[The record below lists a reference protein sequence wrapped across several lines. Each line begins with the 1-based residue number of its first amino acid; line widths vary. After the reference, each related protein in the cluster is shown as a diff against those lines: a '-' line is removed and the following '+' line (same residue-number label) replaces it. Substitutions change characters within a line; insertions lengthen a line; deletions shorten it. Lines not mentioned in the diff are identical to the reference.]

1 MAYGL
6 LNPLSDSTEWSFV
19 NGQNPNPAVYTKK
32 TYAQVL
38 QDVNTAGYNT
48 VILKPSYN
56 NYYQS
61 LAYYTIVMFNLNDY
75 PDYYVANAE
84 YLTMQY
90 ENGIALESKVGNLN
104 PNQFRVADY
113 RNGVLN
119 IEYPGYNLYDV
130 LTFNTTKDGKTYRGL
145 MGDDNNTIALPCVI
159 LSNANIDAWYFNNAP
174 VVDYQWTSVPAI
186 SGKNGILQL
195 STADNS
201 YHTGSDVSNI
211 PLSDVSLTEP
221 SKLSSIGAN
230 LPVGG
235 TIDAIYAGS
244 IDHINAT
251 RTSLIRI
258 DLDIILAGQSI
269 FTGSFLPSDYLG
281 FLIDEENEV
290 AVMVGYRPHVEA
302 DILTGYDERVYT
314 ATAEE
319 MNAIYRFLH
328 PHIDGEDPETNEPE
342 EGTDPDFQPDIGVTG
357 ITKPSY
363 GAINTGFTKMYRV
376 SDTQLK
382 ALASYLW
389 TSDFVTNVKKF
400 FSDPREIIVG
410 LAIMPVIPETGTA
423 ETISAG
429 GISTGISGLPLTD
442 QYKFNTEDTTGY
454 AEVKAEKGNFL
465 DYNPYTKVTAHLPF
479 AGSHSLDV
487 NDVMGKNLTLK
498 YIFDFLTGSC
508 VAEIDVG
515 GKPRYF
521 FGGSCGIQVPTSS
534 EDFSRMYSG
543 IISAGAS
550 IGTLMSSIAGGGL
563 TAPLAIG
570 TAANLLTNAMNSSP
584 TVEYTSGS
592 GSVNGMIGCKTA
604 FITVEKPI
612 EKIAGEQSKF
622 TGKPSYI
629 KRKLKSC
636 TGYTKCFSVHLD
648 NVPCT
653 GQERSEL
660 ERLLTAGVR
669 IGTSGN
675 ATPSYTPSEPGMHG
689 IIFMKLY
696 SDMDVIGKTWNNT
709 TELIEGKLMFDQSML
724 KPKFIVNG
732 NFSAYNYAY
741 IPEFDRFYFIME
753 QSIKTGTMTEIDM
766 QVDVLQSFKEQLVGD
781 NSDVDVIIERQQ
793 SLNNAYF
800 ADGMYWTQ
808 TNKEVKTYP
817 FTFANGNEMKFDIPS
832 DNFILTI
839 AGGD

>member
-1 MAYGL
+1 MRL
-6 LNPLSDSTEWSFV
+6 LELTDIVPIHNDNRYNTYNYEVSTIINYVTSRGYNAFILDPYYS
-19 NGQNPNPAVYTKK
+19 NGGYWIRMFNIAVDNGAIYLLDFNPNVDFDRTGFYGDNAGYSRPVAAQSASQLGDVSVGISWTYESYQDRMYYTFQESISSMHGLEYAFYTTSQYTKV
-32 TYAQVL
+32 YINNE
-38 QDVNTAGYNT
+38 DVTP
-48 VILKPSYN
+48 VSYTW
-56 NYYQS
+56 S
-61 LAYYTIVMFNLNDY
+61 
-75 PDYYVANAE
+75 
-84 YLTMQY
+84 
-90 ENGIALESKVGNLN
+90 
-104 PNQFRVADY
+104 
-113 RNGVLN
+113 
-119 IEYPGYNLYDV
+119 
-130 LTFNTTKDGKTYRGL
+130 
-145 MGDDNNTIALPCVI
+145 C
-159 LSNANIDAWYFNNAP
+159 
-174 VVDYQWTSVPAI
+174 VPAI
-186 SGKNGILQL
+186 SGKNGILSLARVADDSILTGEGIENLSASDVIL
-195 STADNS
+195 STPAEI
-201 YHTGSDVSNI
+201 GQ
-211 PLSDVSLTEP
+211 L
-221 SKLSSIGAN
+221 GAN
-230 LPVGG
+230 LPTGETV
-235 TIDAIYAGS
+235 TALYAGS
-244 IDHINAT
+244 IDHMDLT
-251 RTSLIRI
+251 RGLNPDFPNYTY
-258 DLDIILAGQSI
+258 DIYVAGVSV
-269 FTGSFLPSDYLG
+269 FSGSTLGNRQLG
-281 FLIDEENEV
+281 FIEDSENEV
-290 AVMVGYRPHVEA
+290 ALVAFIAPHVEA
-302 DILTGYDERVYT
+302 GIQTGYDLIIPS

-319 MNAIYRFLH
+319 MNGIYRFVH
-328 PHIDGEDPETNEPE
+328 PHIDGEDPGTNEPD
-342 EGTDPDFQPDIGVTG
+342 EGTDPDYQPDIAVTG
-357 ITKPSY
+357 ITKPNY

-376 SDTQLK
+376 ADTQLK

-479 AGSHSLDV
+479 VGSHSLDV
-487 NDVMGKNLTLK
+487 NDVMGKRLTLK

-508 VAEIDVG
+508 VAEIDVN

-521 FGGSCGIQVPTSS
+521 FGGACGIQVPTSS

-550 IGTLMSSIAGGGL
+550 IGSLMSSMATGGL

-604 FITVEKPI
+604 FITVEKPK
-612 EKIAGEQSKF
+612 EKVAGEQSKF

-669 IGTSGN
+669 IGTSGST
-675 ATPSYTPSEPGMHG
+675 TPSYTPSEPGMHG

-696 SDMDVIGKTWNNT
+696 SDMDVIGKTWKNT

-741 IPEFDRFYFIME
+741 IPEFGRFYYIME
-753 QSIKTGTMTEIDM
+753 QSIKTGTLSEIDM
-766 QVDVLQSFKEQLVGD
+766 QVDVLQSFKEELIGE
-781 NSDVDVIIERQQ
+781 NADVDAIIERQQ

>member
-1 MAYGL
+1 MAWRNIVLDTTGI
-6 LNPLSDSTEWSFV
+6 LSQSTVTDTALFEKTSSSMPTMFQLPNYMTFSGTPRDSLTS
-19 NGQNPNPAVYTKK
+19 GK
-32 TYAQVL
+32 L
-38 QDVNTAGYNT
+38 CGD
-48 VILKPSYN
+48 
-56 NYYQS
+56 
-61 LAYYTIVMFNLNDY
+61 NLNYIMLRYSSGILYFDFY
-75 PDYYVANAE
+75 I
-84 YLTMQY
+84 
-90 ENGIALESKVGNLN
+90 NGSLW
-104 PNQFRVADY
+104 Q
-113 RNGVLN
+113 
-119 IEYPGYNLYDV
+119 
-130 LTFNTTKDGKTYRGL
+130 TNTISGIGSV
-145 MGDDNNTIALPCVI
+145 NNTSFCAGVDDDTGLGWIYGFTQDSRYTDRIISNFAGSP
-159 LSNANIDAWYFNNAP
+159 STQNANIYTILTGSEYHQYDW
-174 VVDYQWTSVPAI
+174 QSVPAI

-211 PLSDVSLTEP
+211 PFSDVSLTEP
-221 SKLSSIGAN
+221 TRLSNIGAN

-235 TIDAIYAGS
+235 TVDAIYAGS
-244 IDHINAT
+244 VDHINAT
-251 RTSLIRI
+251 RSTVVSIK
-258 DLDIILAGQSI
+258 LDIIFAGQNI
-269 FTGSFLPSDYLG
+269 FSGSFFPSDYLG
-281 FLIDEENEV
+281 FLIDDENEV
-290 AVMVGYRPHVEA
+290 ALMVGYRPHVEA
-302 DILTGYDERVYT
+302 DIITGYDERVYT
-314 ATAEE
+314 ASAEE
-319 MNAIYRFLH
+319 MNLIYRFLH
-328 PHIDGEDPETNEPE
+328 PHIDGEDPETNEPD
-342 EGTDPDFQPDIGVTG
+342 EGTDPDYQPDIGVTG
-357 ITKPSY
+357 ITKPDY
-363 GAINTGFTKMYRV
+363 GAIDTGFTKMYRV

-410 LAIMPVIPETGTA
+410 LAIMPVIPETGNA
-423 ETISAG
+423 ETIAAG

-479 AGSHSLDV
+479 VGSHSLDV

-508 VAEIDVG
+508 VAEIDVN

-521 FGGSCGIQVPTSS
+521 FGGSCGIQVPTSA

-604 FITVEKPI
+604 FITVEKPK
-612 EKIAGEQSKF
+612 EKVAGDQSKF

-629 KRKLKSC
+629 RRKLKSC

-675 ATPSYTPSEPGMHG
+675 STPSYTPSAPGMHG
-689 IIFMKLY
+689 IIFMKMW
-696 SDMDVIGKTWNNT
+696 SDMDVIGKTWSET

-724 KPKFIVNG
+724 RPKFIVDG

-753 QSIKTGTMTEIDM
+753 QSIKTGTLTEIDM
-766 QVDVLQSFKEQLVGD
+766 QVDVLQSFKEKLIGED
-781 NSDVDVIIERQQ
+781 ADVDVIIERQQ

-817 FTFANGNEMKFDIPS
+817 FTFANGNEMKFDIPA

>member
-1 MAYGL
+1 MAYARL
-6 LNPLSDSTEWSFV
+6 QPLDDTTSYPFM
-19 NGQNPNPAVYTKK
+19 NGQNPSPTYDTSRTFSEVLADVNAKGFNSCFIIPDYNNGRVCYYTVACFNLPGTLTDYYIANNEFMEISGQDTALFIQYFDDFAATSVTTYYYNYQHVLQQTSSTNLAGLFNTAYTKDNVTYRRN
-32 TYAQVL
+32 TYAVS
-38 QDVNTAGYNT
+38 D
-48 VILKPSYN
+48 
-56 NYYQS
+56 
-61 LAYYTIVMFNLNDY
+61 YTYGAVFLTS
-75 PDYYVANAE
+75 AE
-84 YLTMQY
+84 L
-90 ENGIALESKVGNLN
+90 
-104 PNQFRVADY
+104 
-113 RNGVLN
+113 
-119 IEYPGYNLYDV
+119 NLYM
-130 LTFNTTKDGKTYRGL
+130 NGS
-145 MGDDNNTIALPCVI
+145 LPVT
-159 LSNANIDAWYFNNAP
+159 
-174 VVDYQWTSVPAI
+174 YQWSSVPAI
-186 SGKNGILQL
+186 SGKNGILSL

-221 SKLSSIGAN
+221 SKLSSLGAN

-244 IDHINAT
+244 IDHINVT
-251 RTSLIRI
+251 RTSLLRI

-363 GAINTGFTKMYRV
+363 GAIDTGFTKMYRV

-382 ALASYLW
+382 ALAGYLW

-410 LAIMPVIPETGTA
+410 LAIMPVIPETGTS

-479 AGSHSLDV
+479 VGSHSLDV

-508 VAEIDVG
+508 VAEIDVN

-592 GSVNGMIGCKTA
+592 GSTNGMIGCKTA

-612 EKIAGEQSKF
+612 EKVAGEQSKF
-622 TGKPSYI
+622 AGKPSYI

-753 QSIKTGTMTEIDM
+753 QSIKTGAMTEIDM
-766 QVDVLQSFKEQLVGD
+766 QVDVLQSFKEQLVGE

-839 AGGD
+839 AGG

>member
-1 MAYGL
+1 MAYKIYPEVTGNL
-6 LNPLSDSTEWSFV
+6 KIRCSWGIDPSYGYDVDVDTLFTMLASAGIHNCVLRYYFYGYAIHDNYGSPMGTLYIADDNYIGGTRSISFSFPNTGGNFPTNYYIEDY
-19 NGQNPNPAVYTKK
+19 NGQPTIRPET
-32 TYAQVL
+32 
-38 QDVNTAGYNT
+38 GYNT
-48 VILKPSYN
+48 QYAFIETRDNV
-56 NYYQS
+56 
-61 LAYYTIVMFNLNDY
+61 
-75 PDYYVANAE
+75 DYYGVSPAPALGD
-84 YLTMQY
+84 YQCYYITDY
-90 ENGIALESKVGNLN
+90 EGEIVYNG
-104 PNQFRVADY
+104 Q
-113 RNGVLN
+113 
-119 IEYPGYNLYDV
+119 
-130 LTFNTTKDGKTYRGL
+130 
-145 MGDDNNTIALPCVI
+145 
-159 LSNANIDAWYFNNAP
+159 AP
-174 VVDYQWTSVPAI
+174 VTYNWTSVPAI
-186 SGKNGILQL
+186 SGKNGILSL

-221 SKLSSIGAN
+221 SKLSSLGAN

-235 TIDAIYAGS
+235 TIDAIYAGN
-244 IDHINAT
+244 IDHINVT
-251 RTSLIRI
+251 RTSLVAIT
-258 DLDIILAGQSI
+258 LDIILAGQSI

-290 AVMVGYRPHVEA
+290 AVMAGYRPHVEA
-302 DILTGYDERVYT
+302 DIITGYDERVYS

-319 MNAIYRFLH
+319 MNDIYRFLH
-328 PHIDGEDPETNEPE
+328 PHIDGEDPETNEPD

-363 GAINTGFTKMYRV
+363 GAIDTGFTKMYRV

-479 AGSHSLDV
+479 VGSHSLDV

-508 VAEIDVG
+508 VAEIDVNS
-515 GKPRYF
+515 KPRYF

-592 GSVNGMIGCKTA
+592 GSTNGMIGCKTA

-612 EKIAGEQSKF
+612 EKVAGEQNKF
-622 TGKPSYI
+622 AGKPSYI

-675 ATPSYTPSEPGMHG
+675 ETPSYTPSEPGMHG
-689 IIFMKLY
+689 IIFMKLW
-696 SDMDVIGKTWNNT
+696 SDMDVIGKTWNST

-724 KPKFIVNG
+724 KPKFIVDG

-741 IPEFDRFYFIME
+741 IPEFNRFYFIME
-753 QSIKTGTMTEIDM
+753 QSIKTGTLSEIDM
-766 QVDVLQSFKEQLVGD
+766 QVDVLQSFKDHLVGED
-781 NSDVDVIIERQQ
+781 SDVDAIIERQQ
-793 SLNNAYF
+793 NLNNAYF

>member
-1 MAYGL
+1 MAWEFIDLAGSV
-6 LNPLSDSTEWSFV
+6 PSSTCNATHLTYAGYFRSGTLPDDFTREPVTQTAFNSSISPNTWISGDNQLGFYYTGAHIQFYKNGSIIDNGAAQLDIRWDWGDPVNRLFIAAIDRDREVGTLISYSRYWGFQDGASQSPPYTDVYDNILGSAQSFFES
-19 NGQNPNPAVYTKK
+19 NDVYTLLLGLVP
-32 TYAQVL
+32 VL
-38 QDVNTAGYNT
+38 YNW
-48 VILKPSYN
+48 S
-56 NYYQS
+56 
-61 LAYYTIVMFNLNDY
+61 
-75 PDYYVANAE
+75 
-84 YLTMQY
+84 
-90 ENGIALESKVGNLN
+90 
-104 PNQFRVADY
+104 
-113 RNGVLN
+113 
-119 IEYPGYNLYDV
+119 
-130 LTFNTTKDGKTYRGL
+130 
-145 MGDDNNTIALPCVI
+145 
-159 LSNANIDAWYFNNAP
+159 
-174 VVDYQWTSVPAI
+174 SVPAI
-186 SGKNGILQL
+186 SGKNGILSLARVADDSILTGESISNLDSSDVIL
-195 STADNS
+195 STSAEI
-201 YHTGSDVSNI
+201 GQ
-211 PLSDVSLTEP
+211 L
-221 SKLSSIGAN
+221 GAN
-230 LPVGG
+230 LPTGETV
-235 TIDAIYAGS
+235 TALYAGS
-244 IDHINAT
+244 VDHMNLT
-251 RTSLIRI
+251 RGLNPDFPNYTY
-258 DLDIILAGQSI
+258 DIYVAGVVVYH
-269 FTGSFLPSDYLG
+269 GSTLGNRQLG
-281 FLIDEENEV
+281 FIEDPENEV
-290 AVMVGYRPHVEA
+290 ALVALIAPHVEA
-302 DILTGYDERVYT
+302 GIQTGYDLIIPS

-319 MNAIYRFLH
+319 MNGIYRFVH

-363 GAINTGFTKMYRV
+363 GAIDTGFTKMYRV

-389 TSDFVTNVKKF
+389 TSDFVANVKKL

-410 LAIMPVIPETGTA
+410 LAIMPVVPETGSA

-454 AEVKAEKGNFL
+454 AQVKAEKGNFL

-479 AGSHSLDV
+479 VGSHSLDV

-550 IGTLMSSIAGGGL
+550 IGSLMSSIAGGGL

-612 EKIAGEQSKF
+612 EKVAGEQSKF

-636 TGYTKCFSVHLD
+636 IGYTKCFSVHLD

-660 ERLLTAGVR
+660 ERLLTAGIR
-669 IGTSGN
+669 IGTSGST
-675 ATPSYTPSEPGMHG
+675 TPSYTPSEPGMHG
-689 IIFMKLY
+689 IIFMKLW
-696 SDMDVIGKTWNNT
+696 SDMDVIGKTWSNT

-724 KPKFIVNG
+724 KPKFIVDG

-741 IPEFDRFYFIME
+741 IPEFGRFYFIME
-753 QSIKTGTMTEIDM
+753 QSIKTGTLSEIDM
-766 QVDVLQSFKEQLVGD
+766 QVDVLQSFKDQLVGED
-781 NSDVDVIIERQQ
+781 SDVDAIIERQQ

>member
-1 MAYGL
+1 MPNLAEWTRSGMLFRLRTENDLSTIIKDNSDNTKNVLFDSGL
-6 LNPLSDSTEWSFV
+6 TAIYNSAFWIGDFGGTNRILLTIFSTSPMTFYIEYSSDGGENWSSSGSRSFDTPN
-19 NGQNPNPAVYTKK
+19 NG
-32 TYAQVL
+32 
-38 QDVNTAGYNT
+38 
-48 VILKPSYN
+48 
-56 NYYQS
+56 
-61 LAYYTIVMFNLNDY
+61 YYTYSTLNTYPNGVRYQLNIDEYESWTYSYLQAFTDTSEYENYIFNT
-75 PDYYVANAE
+75 YVA
-84 YLTMQY
+84 
-90 ENGIALESKVGNLN
+90 
-104 PNQFRVADY
+104 
-113 RNGVLN
+113 
-119 IEYPGYNLYDV
+119 
-130 LTFNTTKDGKTYRGL
+130 
-145 MGDDNNTIALPCVI
+145 
-159 LSNANIDAWYFNNAP
+159 
-174 VVDYQWTSVPAI
+174 YQWSSVPAI
-186 SGKNGILQL
+186 SGKNGILSL

-201 YHTGSDVSNI
+201 YHTGATVSNI
-211 PLSDVSLTEP
+211 PLDNVSISSV
-221 SKLSSIGAN
+221 SKIGTLGAN
-230 LPVGG
+230 IPVGD
-235 TIDAIYAGS
+235 TVPVVYAGS
-244 IDHINAT
+244 IDHIDFE
-251 RTSLIRI
+251 RVSELSYC
-258 DLDIILAGQSI
+258 LYLILAGQSV
-269 FTGSFLPSDYLG
+269 FSMYFAPGDYLG

-290 AVMVGYRPHVEA
+290 ALMVRYREHREA
-302 DILTGYDERVYT
+302 DILTGYDEMVDSVD
-314 ATAEE
+314 AGQMAD
-319 MNAIYRFLH
+319 IYRWLH
-328 PHIDGEDPETNEPE
+328 PHTDGEDPETNEPD
-342 EGTDPDFQPDIGVTG
+342 EGTEPDYQPDIGVTG
-357 ITKPSY
+357 ITKPDY
-363 GAINTGFTKMYRV
+363 GAIDTGFTKMYRV

-389 TSDFVTNVKKF
+389 TSDFATNVKKF

-410 LAIMPVIPETGTA
+410 LAIMPVVPETGNA

-479 AGSHSLDV
+479 VGSHSLDV
-487 NDVMGKNLTLK
+487 NDVMGKSLTLK

-508 VAEIDVG
+508 VAEIDVN

-521 FGGSCGIQVPTSS
+521 FGGACGIQVPTSS

-550 IGTLMSSIAGGGL
+550 IGTLMSSIASGGL

-604 FITVEKPI
+604 FITVEKPK
-612 EKIAGEQSKF
+612 EKVAGDQSKF

-636 TGYTKCFSVHLD
+636 AGYTKCFSVHLD

-669 IGTSGN
+669 ISTSGSS
-675 ATPSYTPSEPGMHG
+675 TPSYTPSEPGMHA
-689 IIFMKLY
+689 IIFMKLW
-696 SDMDVIGKTWNNT
+696 SDMDVIGKTWSNT

-741 IPEFDRFYFIME
+741 IPEFGRFYFIME

-766 QVDVLQSFKEQLVGD
+766 QVDVLQSFKEQLIGED
-781 NSDVDVIIERQQ
+781 ADVEAIIERQQ

-808 TNKEVKTYP
+808 VDKEVKTYP
-817 FTFANGNEMKFDIPS
+817 FTFANGNEMKFDIPD

>member
-1 MAYGL
+1 MPLFTKITRLWYGQ
-6 LNPLSDSTEWSFV
+6 EQ
-19 NGQNPNPAVYTKK
+19 G
-32 TYAQVL
+32 
-38 QDVNTAGYNT
+38 
-48 VILKPSYN
+48 
-56 NYYQS
+56 
-61 LAYYTIVMFNLNDY
+61 
-75 PDYYVANAE
+75 E
-84 YLTMQY
+84 YF
-90 ENGIALESKVGNLN
+90 EC
-104 PNQFRVADY
+104 D
-113 RNGVLN
+113 
-119 IEYPGYNLYDV
+119 
-130 LTFNTTKDGKTYRGL
+130 
-145 MGDDNNTIALPCVI
+145 
-159 LSNANIDAWYFNNAP
+159 NAP
-174 VVDYQWTSVPAI
+174 VVDSSDTSKYFEGYGHKFYNSAIYYNNGNIYQLVLFDAASIVTWHNAPDGVYNNYQFDTPGNGLYTSSLVNIPGTDMYYSNHGYSSGRDIYAAPPWTITSDLPVFYDIDEFEAYVTSPLISYQWSSVSAI
-186 SGKNGILQL
+186 SGKNGILSL

-201 YHTGSDVSNI
+201 YHTGATVSNI
-211 PLSDVSLTEP
+211 PLEDVSISSV
-221 SKLSSIGAN
+221 SKIGTLGAN
-230 LPVGG
+230 IPVGD
-235 TIDAIYAGS
+235 TVPVVYAGS
-244 IDHINAT
+244 IDHINFE
-251 RTSLIRI
+251 RVSELSYC
-258 DLDIILAGQSI
+258 LYLILAGQSV
-269 FTGSFLPSDYLG
+269 FSMYFAPGDYLG

-290 AVMVGYRPHVEA
+290 ALMVRYREHREA
-302 DILTGYDERVYT
+302 DILTGYDEMVDNVD
-314 ATAEE
+314 AGQMAD
-319 MNAIYRFLH
+319 IYRWLH
-328 PHIDGEDPETNEPE
+328 PHTDGENPETNEPD
-342 EGTDPDFQPDIGVTG
+342 EGTDPDYQPDIGVTG

-376 SDTQLK
+376 ADTQLK

-410 LAIMPVIPETGTA
+410 LAIMPVVPETGNS

-479 AGSHSLDV
+479 VGSHSLDV
-487 NDVMGKNLTLK
+487 NDVMGKSLTLK

-508 VAEIDVG
+508 VAEIDVN

-570 TAANLLTNAMNSSP
+570 TAANLLTNTMNSSP

-604 FITVEKPI
+604 FITVEKPK
-612 EKIAGEQSKF
+612 EKVAGDQNKF

-629 KRKLKSC
+629 KRKLKNC

-669 IGTSGN
+669 IGTNGSS
-675 ATPSYTPSEPGMHG
+675 TPSYTPSEPGMHG
-689 IIFMKLY
+689 IIFMKLW
-696 SDMDVIGKTWNNT
+696 SDMDVIGKTWSNT

-724 KPKFIVNG
+724 KPKLIVDG

-741 IPEFDRFYFIME
+741 IPEFGRFYFIME
-753 QSIKTGTMTEIDM
+753 QSIKTGTLSEIDM
-766 QVDVLQSFKEQLVGD
+766 QVDVLQSFKEELIGE
-781 NSDVDVIIERQQ
+781 NADVDAIIERQQ

-817 FTFANGNEMKFDIPS
+817 FTFANGNEMRFDIPS

>member
-1 MAYGL
+1 MARRIVDIATNDGVYKSTTFPQSVLDSMRTNVYSGDRPEISGSNIIQL
-6 LNPLSDSTEWSFV
+6 GSIIGSQSIPTKTVTSQNEKIKFYNVNNGSSGDCYIDVNNSNWAVFSTSYSYNPIGYFAFVIDDENQLGWIISIQQYQMGGNTNYYIYYQMGNNNCYDAIIGNEPVLYEWS
-19 NGQNPNPAVYTKK
+19 
-32 TYAQVL
+32 
-38 QDVNTAGYNT
+38 
-48 VILKPSYN
+48 
-56 NYYQS
+56 
-61 LAYYTIVMFNLNDY
+61 
-75 PDYYVANAE
+75 
-84 YLTMQY
+84 
-90 ENGIALESKVGNLN
+90 
-104 PNQFRVADY
+104 
-113 RNGVLN
+113 
-119 IEYPGYNLYDV
+119 
-130 LTFNTTKDGKTYRGL
+130 
-145 MGDDNNTIALPCVI
+145 
-159 LSNANIDAWYFNNAP
+159 
-174 VVDYQWTSVPAI
+174 SVPAI
-186 SGKNGILQL
+186 SGKNGILTL

-201 YHTGSDVSNI
+201 YHTGDAVSNI
-211 PLSDVSLTEP
+211 PLSDVSISAP
-221 SKLSSIGAN
+221 SKLSALAAGIPNGETVS
-230 LPVGG
+230 VV
-235 TIDAIYAGS
+235 YAGS
-244 IDHINAT
+244 IDHMDVT
-251 RTSLIRI
+251 PQVLQYTVSL
-258 DLDIILAGQSI
+258 ILAGQAVYTI
-269 FTGSFLPSDYLG
+269 TPTRFPRWLG
-281 FLIDEENEV
+281 FIIDEENEV
-290 AVMVGYRPHVEA
+290 AKLVWYTEHREA
-302 DILTGYDERVYT
+302 DILTGYNEVPAD

-319 MNAIYRFLH
+319 MHDIWRWIH
-328 PHIDGEDPETNEPE
+328 SHIEGEDPETNEPD
-342 EGTDPDFQPDIGVTG
+342 EGTPDDYQPDVGVTG

-382 ALASYLW
+382 ALAGYLW
-389 TSDFVTNVKKF
+389 TSDFATNVKKF

-410 LAIMPVIPETGTA
+410 LAIMPVIPETGNS

-479 AGSHSLDV
+479 VGSHSLDV

-508 VAEIDVG
+508 VAEIDVN

-604 FITVEKPI
+604 FITLEKPK
-612 EKIAGEQSKF
+612 EKVAGEQSKF

-660 ERLLTAGVR
+660 ERLLIAGVR
-669 IGTSGN
+669 ISTSGSS
-675 ATPSYTPSEPGMHG
+675 TPSYTPSEPGMHG
-689 IIFMKLY
+689 VIFMKLY

-724 KPKFIVNG
+724 KPKFIVDG

-741 IPEFDRFYFIME
+741 IPEFGRFYFIME
-753 QSIKTGTMTEIDM
+753 QSIKTGTLSEIDM
-766 QVDVLQSFKEQLVGD
+766 QVDVLQSFKEELIGE
-781 NSDVDVIIERQQ
+781 NADVDAIIERQQ

-832 DNFILTI
+832 DNFILII

>member
-1 MAYGL
+1 MAYARL
-6 LNPLSDSTEWSFV
+6 QPLDDTTQYAFM
-19 NGQNPNPAVYTKK
+19 NGQDPSPSRDTYK
-32 TYAQVL
+32 TFAQVL
-38 QDVNTAGYNT
+38 SEVNALGFNSC
-48 VILKPSYN
+48 VIDSDYN
-56 NYYQS
+56 NGRDC
-61 LAYYTIVMFNLNDY
+61 YYTVSCFNL
-75 PDYYVANAE
+75 PDTLTEYHISNNEYMGVQYADNRLFIENFSAFISTAVSSYYYNYSHNLQSSGFSNLGTLFNYSNSKDNISYRSGNNPGGNVS
-84 YLTMQY
+84 YGYVFLTSVSVPLY
-90 ENGIALESKVGNLN
+90 ING
-104 PNQFRVADY
+104 
-113 RNGVLN
+113 
-119 IEYPGYNLYDV
+119 
-130 LTFNTTKDGKTYRGL
+130 
-145 MGDDNNTIALPCVI
+145 ALPVT
-159 LSNANIDAWYFNNAP
+159 
-174 VVDYQWTSVPAI
+174 YQWSSVPAI
-186 SGKNGILQL
+186 SGKNGILSL

-211 PLSDVSLTEP
+211 PLSDVSLTDP
-221 SKLSSIGAN
+221 SKLSSLGAN

-244 IDHINAT
+244 IDHINVT
-251 RTSLIRI
+251 RTSLVAIT
-258 DLDIILAGQSI
+258 LDIILAGQSI

-302 DILTGYDERVYT
+302 DIITGYDERVYS

-319 MNAIYRFLH
+319 MNDIYRFLH
-328 PHIDGEDPETNEPE
+328 PHIDGEDPETNEPD

-363 GAINTGFTKMYRV
+363 GAIDTGFTKMYRV

-389 TSDFVTNVKKF
+389 TSDFATNVKKF

-479 AGSHSLDV
+479 VGSHSLDV

-508 VAEIDVG
+508 VAEIDVN

-592 GSVNGMIGCKTA
+592 GSTNGMIGCKTA
-604 FITVEKPI
+604 FITLEKPK
-612 EKIAGEQSKF
+612 EKVAGEQSKF

-636 TGYTKCFSVHLD
+636 AGYTKCFSVHLD

-669 IGTSGN
+669 IGTNGST
-675 ATPSYTPSEPGMHG
+675 TPSYTPSEPGMHG
-689 IIFMKLY
+689 IIFMKLW
-696 SDMDVIGKTWNNT
+696 SDMDVIGKTWSNT
-709 TELIEGKLMFDQSML
+709 TEMIEGKLMFDQSML
-724 KPKFIVNG
+724 KPKFIVDG

-741 IPEFDRFYFIME
+741 IPEFGRFYFIME
-753 QSIKTGTMTEIDM
+753 QSIKTGTLSEIDM
-766 QVDVLQSFKEQLVGD
+766 QVDVLQSFKDHLVGED
-781 NSDVDVIIERQQ
+781 SDVDAIIERQQ

>member
-1 MAYGL
+1 MTFQPA
-6 LNPLSDSTEWSFV
+6 LSDTFPIKKDGGSGVV
-19 NGQNPNPAVYTKK
+19 NM
-32 TYAQVL
+32 
-38 QDVNTAGYNT
+38 T
-48 VILKPSYN
+48 VQEILNYGINN
-56 NYYQS
+56 NYGNAFALVDVGRSWNGLGVRFFWVDTSKDTVYFATDTYLS
-61 LAYYTIVMFNLNDY
+61 GANIIGFSKENVTNINASGIPNLLFIANSSGTTLT
-75 PDYYVANAE
+75 YV
-84 YLTMQY
+84 
-90 ENGIALESKVGNLN
+90 SVGVNFSTKTVN
-104 PNQFRVADY
+104 
-113 RNGVLN
+113 N
-119 IEYPGYNLYDV
+119 IEYYYGGGNVANYGQQQVVYFSGDYTNIYI
-130 LTFNTTKDGKTYRGL
+130 DGSPLITY
-145 MGDDNNTIALPCVI
+145 VW
-159 LSNANIDAWYFNNAP
+159 S
-174 VVDYQWTSVPAI
+174 SVPAI
-186 SGKNGILQL
+186 SGKNGILSL

-221 SKLSSIGAN
+221 SKLSSLGAN

-244 IDHINAT
+244 IDHINVT
-251 RTSLIRI
+251 RTSLVAIT
-258 DLDIILAGQSI
+258 LDIILAGQSI

-302 DILTGYDERVYT
+302 DIITGYDERVYS

-319 MNAIYRFLH
+319 MNDIYRFLH
-328 PHIDGEDPETNEPE
+328 PHIDGEDPETNEPD

-363 GAINTGFTKMYRV
+363 GAIDTGFTKMYRV

-389 TSDFVTNVKKF
+389 TSDFATNVKKF

-479 AGSHSLDV
+479 VGSHSLDV

-508 VAEIDVG
+508 VAEIDVN

-592 GSVNGMIGCKTA
+592 GSTNGMIGCKTA
-604 FITVEKPI
+604 FITLEKPK
-612 EKIAGEQSKF
+612 EKVAGEQSKF

-669 IGTSGN
+669 IGTSGST
-675 ATPSYTPSEPGMHG
+675 TPSYTPSEPGMHG
-689 IIFMKLY
+689 IIFMKLW
-696 SDMDVIGKTWNNT
+696 SDMDVIGKTWSNT

-724 KPKFIVNG
+724 KPKFIVDG

-741 IPEFDRFYFIME
+741 IPEFGRFYFIME
-753 QSIKTGTMTEIDM
+753 QSIKTGTLSEIDM
-766 QVDVLQSFKEQLVGD
+766 QVDVLQSFKEQLVGED
-781 NSDVDVIIERQQ
+781 ADVDAIIERQQ